1 MLIVMGV
8 SGSGKSTVGTLL
20 ARLLHW
26 EFADGDA
33 FHPAANVRKM
43 SAGIALIDEDRW
55 PWLHSIAAW
64 IDAKRRAGEHGVVA
78 CSALRRSY
86 RRVLVDGRDD
96 VRLVYLKAEPAVL
109 HERLRTREDHFMPA
123 DLLQSQFDTLEELGP
138 DENAIEVCADAE
150 PYAIALGVLSAL
162 GIEAPD
168 GRAGC

>member
-8 SGSGKSTVGTLL
+8 SGSGKSTIGALL

-43 SAGIALIDEDRW
+43 STGIALTDVDRW

-96 VRLVYLKAEPAVL
+96 VWLVYLKAEPAVL
-109 HERLRTREDHFMPA
+109 RERLRTRENHFMPA
-123 DLLQSQFDTLEELGP
+123 DLLQSQFDTFEELEP
-138 DENAIEVCADAE
+138 HENAIEVCADAE
-150 PYAIALGVLSAL
+150 PHAIALRVLSAL